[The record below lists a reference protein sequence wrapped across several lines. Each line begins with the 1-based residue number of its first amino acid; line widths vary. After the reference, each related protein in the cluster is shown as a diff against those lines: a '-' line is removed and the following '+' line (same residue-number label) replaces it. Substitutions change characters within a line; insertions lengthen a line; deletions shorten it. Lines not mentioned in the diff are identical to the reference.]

1 MINISFLDFKI
12 WGVELNYMYRYL
24 IFDDHFTIIIRTSK
38 TDQYRNGNE
47 VVISRGVTSACP
59 LNMLIRYMH
68 LSAVVGKLVSLK
80 TRCLY
85 QCIVARASWNAQL
98 SVRPLNEIGMDLI
111 EKSDHECVLFCDAS
125 SFGYCGH
132 LSMSDEAFHD
142 GTEKS
147 GVTDNDLGK
156 RMCKYMLSSK
166 SDSTWKQFCS
176 EKSFVYLQASSIH
189 VAIYLTNLLDQNCS
203 HIISSTIY
211 SIKWAHDVN
220 GLLDPTDNA
229 FVKNLLESAK
239 HISLFD
245 DHFTII
251 IRTSKTDQ
259 YRNGNEVVISRGVT
273 SACPL
278 NMLIRYMNLS
288 GSVCKLVYKDTKI
301 SHTRVWES
309 ILSKLK
315 LVAPELNLGVH
326 SLQSGGATTAPN

>member
-1 MINISFLDFKI
+1 M
-12 WGVELNYMYRYL
+12 
-24 IFDDHFTIIIRTSK
+24 
-38 TDQYRNGNE
+38 
-47 VVISRGVTSACP
+47 RGVFRD
-59 LNMLIRYMH
+59 M
-68 LSAVVGKLVSLK
+68 VGEGE
-80 TRCLY
+80 
-85 QCIVARASWNAQL
+85 L
-98 SVRPLNEIGMDLI
+98 SVRPLNDIGMDLI
-111 EKSDHECVLFCDAS
+111 DKSDHGCMLFCDAS
-125 SFGYCGH
+125 SFGYCGY

-142 GTEKS
+142 GTESSTWREVEAVHRVLKSINLRNNINQHLQKS

-166 SDSTWKQFCS
+166 SDNTWKHFCS
-176 EKSFVYLQASSIH
+176 ENSFVYLQASSIH
-189 VAIYLTNLLDQNCS
+189 VAIYLTNLLDKNCS
-203 HIISSTIY
+203 HIISSTIN

-239 HISLFD
+239 RLKSKRTIKKDTVSSDILIELCDIYISSENISLFD

-288 GSVCKLVYKDTKI
+288 GLSTTTNCFLFKPCFKSGSVCKLVFKDTKI